1 MGVSIVRRL
10 DAVKN
15 ADKADYR
22 KKYYIFRYRQ
32 NGKDA
37 RVERDAKLFEWV
49 ANKKKLTQ
57 SQKEHNKEAEFVAE
71 QRLQNEK
78 ARLYRNEYDVD
89 TTKKRY
95 ILFEDYFNEYTRLH
109 SPKIKKKSIN
119 SYLSARDW
127 FVKWSKKSKS
137 IHEITRKDAME
148 FQAYLTNDAL
158 SKFGRPFDQSTIKTY
173 LNRLRLV
180 LDEAVKEGYIRA
192 NPFRGLDVAIE
203 IKRKRREYVT
213 LEEYAL
219 LDEELCRNPNVA
231 RAFKLGFLTGLRS
244 VDIEKLKWN
253 DLVKDENGWHVF
265 TEQEKTGALIRIAI
279 NNEAMELLGK
289 RRLDEMSLVPYTYN
303 GNSNNI
309 LYEWL
314 RVCGIKKPIGQPN
327 GGITFHT
334 SRASFITNHLNN
346 GTPPVVVMQ
355 LAGHSDLKTT
365 MDYYRDY
372 NIDRERWAKEYETY
386 ISRAAATNKL
396 LETK

>member
-1 MGVSIVRRL
+1 
-10 DAVKN
+10 
-15 ADKADYR
+15 
-22 KKYYIFRYRQ
+22 
-32 NGKDA
+32 
-37 RVERDAKLFEWV
+37 
-49 ANKKKLTQ
+49 
-57 SQKEHNKEAEFVAE
+57 
-71 QRLQNEK
+71 
-78 ARLYRNEYDVD
+78 
-89 TTKKRY
+89 
-95 ILFEDYFNEYTRLH
+95 
-109 SPKIKKKSIN
+109 
-119 SYLSARDW
+119 
-127 FVKWSKKSKS
+127 
-137 IHEITRKDAME
+137 ME

-180 LDEAVKEGYIRA
+180 LDEAVSERYLRS
-192 NPFRGLDVAIE
+192 NPFEGLDVAIE
-203 IKRKRREYVT
+203 IKRKKREYVT

-244 VDIEKLKWN
+244 VDIEKLMWK
-253 DLVKDENGWHVF
+253 DLVKDENGWHVY

-279 NNEAMELLGK
+279 NNEARELLGK
-289 RRLDEMSLVPYTYN
+289 RRMDEMPLVPYKYS
-303 GNSNNI
+303 GNSNSI

-314 RVCGIKKPIGQPN
+314 RVCGIKKLLGQRN

-355 LAGHSDLKTT
+355 LAGHSDLKRT

-386 ISRAAATNKL
+386 INRASATKKL
-396 LETK
+396 LETS

>member
-37 RVERDAKLFEWV
+37 RAERDAKLFEWV

-127 FVKWSKKSKS
+127 FVKWSKKRKS
-137 IHEITRKDAME
+137 LHEITRKDAME

-180 LDEAVKEGYIRA
+180 LDEAVSERYLRS
-192 NPFRGLDVAIE
+192 NPFEGLDVAIE
-203 IKRKRREYVT
+203 IKRKKREYIT

-244 VDIEKLKWN
+244 VDIEKLMWK
-253 DLVKDENGWHVF
+253 DLVKDENGWHVY
-265 TEQEKTGALIRIAI
+265 TKQEKTGALIRIAI
-279 NNEAMELLGK
+279 NNEARELLGK
-289 RRLDEMSLVPYTYN
+289 RRMDEMPLVPYKYS
-303 GNSNNI
+303 GNSNSI

-314 RVCGIKKPIGQPN
+314 RVCGIKKLLGQRN

-355 LAGHSDLKTT
+355 LAGHSDLKRT

-386 ISRAAATNKL
+386 INRASATKKL
-396 LETK
+396 LETS

>member
-37 RVERDAKLFEWV
+37 RAERDAKLFEWV

-127 FVKWSKKSKS
+127 FVKWSKKRKS
-137 IHEITRKDAME
+137 LHEITRKDAME

-180 LDEAVKEGYIRA
+180 LDEAVSERYLRS
-192 NPFRGLDVAIE
+192 NPFEGLDVAIE
-203 IKRKRREYVT
+203 IKRKKREYIT

-244 VDIEKLKWN
+244 VDIEKLMWK
-253 DLVKDENGWHVF
+253 DLVKDENGWHVY
-265 TEQEKTGALIRIAI
+265 TKQEKTGALIRIAI
-279 NNEAMELLGK
+279 NNEARELLGK
-289 RRLDEMSLVPYTYN
+289 RRIDEMPLVPYKYS
-303 GNSNNI
+303 GNSNSI

-314 RVCGIKKPIGQPN
+314 RVCGIKKLLGQRN

-355 LAGHSDLKTT
+355 LAGHSDLKRT

-386 ISRAAATNKL
+386 INRASATKKL
-396 LETK
+396 LETS

>member
-1 MGVSIVRRL
+1 MVVSIVRRL

-37 RVERDAKLFEWV
+37 RAERDAKLFEWV

-95 ILFEDYFNEYTRLH
+95 IGFEDYFNEYIRLH

-127 FVKWSKKSKS
+127 FVKWSNKRKSL
-137 IHEITRKDAME
+137 HEITRKNAME
-148 FQAYLTNDAL
+148 FQAYLTNDVL

-180 LDEAVKEGYIRA
+180 LDEAVSERYLRS
-192 NPFRGLDVAIE
+192 NPFEGLDVAIK
-203 IKRKRREYVT
+203 IKRKKREYVT
-213 LEEYAL
+213 LEEYTL

-244 VDIEKLKWN
+244 VDIEKLKWK
-253 DLVKDENGWHVF
+253 DLVKDEKGWHVY
-265 TEQEKTGALIRIAI
+265 TPQEKTGELIRIAI
-279 NNEAMELLGK
+279 NNQAIELLGK
-289 RRLDEMSLVPYTYN
+289 RRIDEMPLVPYTYN
-303 GNSNNI
+303 GNSNSI

-314 RVCGIKKPIGQPN
+314 RMCGITKPLGQSK

-346 GTPPVVVMQ
+346 GTPPVYVMQ
-355 LAGHSDLKTT
+355 LAGHSHLKTT

-372 NIDRERWAKEYETY
+372 NIDREKWAKEYETY
-386 ISRAAATNKL
+386 IDSAAATKKL
-396 LETK
+396 LETS

>member
-37 RVERDAKLFEWV
+37 RAERDAKLFEWV

-127 FVKWSKKSKS
+127 FVKWSKKRKS
-137 IHEITRKDAME
+137 LHEITRKDAME

-180 LDEAVKEGYIRA
+180 LDEAVSERYLRS
-192 NPFRGLDVAIE
+192 NPFEGLDVAIE
-203 IKRKRREYVT
+203 IKRKKREYVT

-244 VDIEKLKWN
+244 VDIEKLMWK
-253 DLVKDENGWHVF
+253 DLVKDENGWHVY

-279 NNEAMELLGK
+279 NNEARELLGK
-289 RRLDEMSLVPYTYN
+289 RRMDEMPLVPYKYS
-303 GNSNNI
+303 GNSNSI

-314 RVCGIKKPIGQPN
+314 RVCGIKKLLGQRN

-372 NIDRERWAKEYETY
+372 NIDREKWAKEYETY
-386 ISRAAATNKL
+386 INRASATKKL
-396 LETK
+396 LETS

>member
-37 RVERDAKLFEWV
+37 RAERDAKLFEWV
-49 ANKKKLTQ
+49 ANKKKLKQ

-127 FVKWSKKSKS
+127 YVKWSKKRKS
-137 IHEITRKDAME
+137 IHEITRKNAME
-148 FQAYLTNDAL
+148 LQAFLTNDAL

-180 LDEAVKEGYIRA
+180 LDEAVSERYLRS
-192 NPFRGLDVAIE
+192 NPFEGLDVAIE
-203 IKRKRREYVT
+203 IKRKKREYVT

-244 VDIEKLKWN
+244 VDIEKLMWK
-253 DLVKDENGWHVF
+253 DLVKDENGWHVY
-265 TEQEKTGALIRIAI
+265 TKQEKTGALIRIAI
-279 NNEAMELLGK
+279 NNEARELLGK
-289 RRLDEMSLVPYTYN
+289 RRIDEMPIVPYKYS
-303 GNSNNI
+303 GNSNSI

-314 RVCGIKKPIGQPN
+314 RVCGIKKLLGQRN

-355 LAGHSDLKTT
+355 LAGHSDLKRT

-386 ISRAAATNKL
+386 INRASATKKL
-396 LETK
+396 LETS

>member
-37 RVERDAKLFEWV
+37 RAERDAKLFEWV

-127 FVKWSKKSKS
+127 FVKWSKKRKS
-137 IHEITRKDAME
+137 LHEITRKDAME
-148 FQAYLTNDAL
+148 FQAYLTNDVL
-158 SKFGRPFDQSTIKTY
+158 SNFGRPFDQSTIKTY

-192 NPFRGLDVAIE
+192 NPFKGLDVAIE
-203 IKRKRREYVT
+203 IKRKKREYVT

-244 VDIEKLKWN
+244 VDIEKLMWK
-253 DLVKDENGWHVF
+253 DLVKDENGWHVY
-265 TEQEKTGALIRIAI
+265 TPQEKTGALIRIAI
-279 NNEAMELLGK
+279 NNEARELLGK
-289 RRLDEMSLVPYTYN
+289 RRMDEMPLVPYKYS
-303 GNSNNI
+303 GNSNSI

-314 RVCGIKKPIGQPN
+314 RVCGIKKPIAQPK

-372 NIDRERWAKEYETY
+372 NIDREKWAKEYETY
-386 ISRAAATNKL
+386 INRASATKKL
-396 LETK
+396 LETS